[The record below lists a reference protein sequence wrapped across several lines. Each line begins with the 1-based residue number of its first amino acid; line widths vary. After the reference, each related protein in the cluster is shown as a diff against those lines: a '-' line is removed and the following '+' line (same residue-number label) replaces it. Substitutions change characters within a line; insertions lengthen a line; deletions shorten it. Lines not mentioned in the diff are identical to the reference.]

1 MQFQAKFMKSLGVLR
16 INNKTKEKS
25 PDLTGT
31 MKIHRC
37 LITALW
43 KQLNNSG
50 GEEVICNIAAWQYH
64 DKKGALLN
72 VELSER
78 YEARQNGN
86 QPRQENIFDLIA
98 AQQDEELV

>member
-1 MQFQAKFMKSLGVLR
+1 MQYQAKFQKSLGVLR

-25 PDLTGT
+25 PDLIGT
-31 MKIHRC
+31 MKIHRS
-37 LITALW
+37 LITVLW
-43 KQLNNSG
+43 KELNNSG
-50 GEEVICNIAAWQYH
+50 GEEVTCNIAAWQYH

-78 YEARQNGN
+78 YEARQNGS

-98 AQQDEELV
+98 AQQYEETG